1 MMLERHE
8 PPKVRNMSFDAVI
21 LLGRGMPLGEQ
32 ERLLPRLGEALVA
45 AGHAARSEIAFVEV
59 TQPSLDEVLFRLDRE
74 GVRRCLVIPVIVPFD
89 RNLRGWLGRALSQRL
104 TAEGL
109 AMEVVLAD
117 APDDLAGLTSLV
129 AAQAERALLKQDVR
143 EALKPLRIKPGA
155 STIPAYRHM
164 VNVCL
169 GPRCAA
175 VGGWQVFDEIKRQL
189 KVHGSSTLGVGE
201 TVVIRTACQG
211 PCNHAPLVNI
221 QPDNVWYGQLDRQGV
236 GKVVAEHLGTDSGMP
251 LATALRPGDRLRL
264 ADGALLEPDL
274 PKISL
279 RHGALRIEDLFI
291 RPAMRHEKALAC
303 FMTIHNESEH
313 WLSLERVWAAGVEAF
328 AVHDP
333 ATGHREL
340 SDGMGFPL
348 RVPPGGSTIL
358 KPGALHMMLLG
369 VEEMP
374 DPAAVIP
381 LRLDFSSLGCVEA
394 SPVVHAP
401 VH

>member
-1 MMLERHE
+1 MLHLDK
-8 PPKVRNMSFDAVI
+8 PPRDHGSGFDVVI

-32 ERLLPRLGEALVA
+32 ERLLPRLGEALVV
-45 AGHAARSEIAFVEV
+45 AGHAARSEVAFVEV
-59 TQPSLDEVLFRLDRE
+59 TQPSLDEVLVRLDQE

-143 EALKPLRIKPGA
+143 KALKPLRIKPGA

-175 VGGWQVFDEIKRQL
+175 VGGWHVFDEMKRQL
-189 KVHGSSTLGVGE
+189 KVHGASTIGVGE
-201 TVVIRTACQG
+201 TVVVRTACQG
-211 PCNHAPLVNI
+211 PCNHAPLVNV
-221 QPDNVWYGQLDRQGV
+221 QPDDVWYGQLDRKAV
-236 GKVVAEHLGTDSGMP
+236 DAIVKEHLSAVTGAP
-251 LATALRPGDRLRL
+251 LATALRPGARLQL
-264 ADGALLEPDL
+264 ADGTLAEPDL
-274 PKISL
+274 PKLTL
-279 RHGALRIEDLFI
+279 RHNGLVIEELFL
-291 RPAMRHEKALAC
+291 RPAMRHERALAC
-303 FMTIHNESEH
+303 FMTLHNEGDQ
-313 WLSLERVWAAGVEAF
+313 WQSLDRVHVSGVEAV

-340 SDGMGFPL
+340 TDGMGFPL
-348 RVPPGGSTIL
+348 FVPPKGSTIL
-358 KPGALHMMLLG
+358 KPGAMHMMLMGLDDI
-369 VEEMP
+369 P
-374 DPAAVIP
+374 DLAAPVP
-381 LRLDFSSLGCVEA
+381 LRLEFSGGGCVVV
-394 SPVVHAP
+394 SPLVHAP
-401 VH
+401 AH